1 MNITKYKYYPWLLV
15 ICYSLLGIFFP
26 AAVTQFSMVVNDL
39 AAALKVDSQ
48 VVLLADT
55 TRAVCLVGAMFL
67 SSYVYQHLGLR
78 KTMALGLM
86 FQILPQ
92 FLIPLTVRFQCV
104 PLLFLFK
111 GMQGLNS
118 MAFPLYISTITLWMD
133 KRYTALATAVFN
145 GSFVAGSG
153 VGAWIAGKIVPALGW
168 EAAFWAVGGIC
179 LFFAIPV
186 LVITRDKK
194 TEDGRE
200 QAKGKRSQK
209 GNVYGSIIRQPVT
222 WLLVL
227 ALIANTWVGQAV
239 TVDMSVYANG
249 IGYNYGQ
256 TGNLMLAVSFV
267 TVVSSIL
274 AGGVSDWFAMR
285 TKNKVRC
292 RSLIMGAGYALSMA
306 AAAALPRA
314 AVMGF
319 LPMAAAACSMMF
331 GVSWAAGVF
340 WALPVAIYS
349 RKDHVAG
356 TAFCSGA
363 SNIPNPVAPMVVGVL
378 LGSYGHWTAGW
389 MTCAIVSVISLVS
402 SVMLAGY
409 KER

>member
-1 MNITKYKYYPWLLV
+1 M
-15 ICYSLLGIFFP
+15 
-26 AAVTQFSMVVNDL
+26 
-39 AAALKVDSQ
+39 
-48 VVLLADT
+48 
-55 TRAVCLVGAMFL
+55 
-67 SSYVYQHLGLR
+67 
-78 KTMALGLM
+78 
-86 FQILPQ
+86 
-92 FLIPLTVRFQCV
+92 
-104 PLLFLFK
+104 
-111 GMQGLNS
+111 
-118 MAFPLYISTITLWMD
+118 
-133 KRYTALATAVFN
+133 
-145 GSFVAGSG
+145 
-153 VGAWIAGKIVPALGW
+153 
-168 EAAFWAVGGIC
+168 
-179 LFFAIPV
+179 
-186 LVITRDKK
+186 ITRDKK

-249 IGYNYGQ
+249 SGYNYGQ